1 MDGRYI
7 MLSKDESFGY
17 DLGIWYTINI
27 FMSGSSFRVFVIKE
41 SEQPVMIF
49 SDGVNDEDIKEG
61 GIGLTTF
68 KSRVVID
75 MVKMMPFGDLEKE
88 EEEEEEEEQKELEE
102 IKIKKA
108 GSTPKMNKVYEND
121 NSKKI

>member
-1 MDGRYI
+1 

-41 SEQPVMIF
+41 NEQPTMIF
-49 SDGVNDEDIKEG
+49 SDGINDEDIKEG

-88 EEEEEEEEQKELEE
+88 EEEEEEEE
-102 IKIKKA
+102 
-108 GSTPKMNKVYEND
+108 
-121 NSKKI
+121 

>member
-1 MDGRYI
+1 
-7 MLSKDESFGY
+7 
-17 DLGIWYTINI
+17 
-27 FMSGSSFRVFVIKE
+27 
-41 SEQPVMIF
+41 MIF

-88 EEEEEEEEQKELEE
+88 EEEEEEEE
-102 IKIKKA
+102 
-108 GSTPKMNKVYEND
+108 
-121 NSKKI
+121 